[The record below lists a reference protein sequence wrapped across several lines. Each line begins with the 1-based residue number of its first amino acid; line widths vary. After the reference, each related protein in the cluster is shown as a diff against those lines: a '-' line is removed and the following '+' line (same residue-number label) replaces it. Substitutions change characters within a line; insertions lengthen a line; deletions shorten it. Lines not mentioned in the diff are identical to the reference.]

1 MKNLLQFLTRYS
13 NFLIFLILEV
23 VAFILI
29 TTTNHYQQSATWSA
43 ANRFVASIHQT
54 TTSISD
60 YFALRQENE
69 RLAQENAALKSQL
82 MLVDNMA
89 EYAIERDSQYIY
101 SHLDWDYIPAKVIG
115 ITTHKQHNYLTINK
129 GRRDSIEVDMGVVCQ
144 EGVVGIVSAVGER
157 YALVVPLIHTE
168 MNVSCRIQTN
178 NYIGRTHWLGRNH
191 QELQLEDIS
200 RHIVVNEGDTIV
212 TSGLTPVFPYGILV
226 GTVSHTDLT
235 DHDNYHHITLQIA
248 TDYRKINYVQVIH
261 NRAIH
266 SIDNTEN
273 NTLWSG
279 LKK

>member
-157 YALVVPLIHTE
+157 YALVVPLIHAE

-200 RHIVVNEGDTIV
+200 RHIIVNEGDTIV

-226 GTVSHTDLT
+226 GTVSHTNLT

-248 TDYRKINYVQVIH
+248 TDYRKISYVQVIH
-261 NRAIH
+261 NRALH
-266 SIDNTEN
+266 NIDNTEN
-273 NTLWSG
+273 NTQWSG

>member
-101 SHLDWDYIPAKVIG
+101 SHLDWEYIPAKVIG

-157 YALVVPLIHTE
+157 YALVVPLIHAE

-212 TSGLTPVFPYGILV
+212 TSGLKPVFPYGILV

-248 TDYRKINYVQVIH
+248 TDYRKISYVQVIH
-261 NRAIH
+261 NRALH
-266 SIDNTEN
+266 NIDNTEN
-273 NTLWSG
+273 NTQWSG